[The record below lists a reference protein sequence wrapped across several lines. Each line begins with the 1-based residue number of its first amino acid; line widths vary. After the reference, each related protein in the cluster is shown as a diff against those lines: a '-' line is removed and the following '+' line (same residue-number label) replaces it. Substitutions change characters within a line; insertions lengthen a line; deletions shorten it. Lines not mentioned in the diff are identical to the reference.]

1 MDKLVSDRAEAEI
14 SSKVQDILRHL
25 CIDDWQSEPHYQK
38 QNPAECRFQTV
49 KTNTNRVLNMSG
61 APAFCWLL
69 CLQYVIFIMNRTALE
84 SLDWR
89 TPHEMLT
96 GSTPDISMI
105 TRFKFW
111 DDVYVK
117 RDESQGKCFPSE
129 SNEIKAKFVGFSESV
144 GHSMTYKVL
153 TVDTNKILYRSRIKL
168 ASLEPNR
175 RIDTVPDP
183 SDVVFSKNSNST
195 RKLATLDPDELIG
208 RSYLSPPLEDGE
220 IARIKILEALHDLDD
235 TLVTHPDMV
244 KFRCASDDG
253 KIDEILSYN
262 DILEKLE
269 DQDGEA
275 GEWHFKSIDAHQGPL
290 TPSDSGYKG
299 SRWNV
304 RVNWE
309 NGETTYEPLGIIG
322 KSDPASCAMYADR
335 NGLLHLE
342 GWKQFARLARRR
354 KKLLRMA
361 NQAKLQSFRTRPK
374 FKFGV
379 QVPRNHAEAME
390 FDAANGNTKWR
401 DAELVELAQ
410 IDEYD
415 TFEDVGKFGKV
426 PVGFKKIRVHMVND
440 MKHDGRYKARLVAG
454 GHLTET
460 PIDSVYSSVVSLRG
474 L

>member
-1 MDKLVSDRAEAEI
+1 
-14 SSKVQDILRHL
+14 
-25 CIDDWQSEPHYQK
+25 
-38 QNPAECRFQTV
+38 
-49 KTNTNRVLNMSG
+49 
-61 APAFCWLL
+61 
-69 CLQYVIFIMNRTALE
+69 
-84 SLDWR
+84 
-89 TPHEMLT
+89 
-96 GSTPDISMI
+96 
-105 TRFKFW
+105 
-111 DDVYVK
+111 
-117 RDESQGKCFPSE
+117 
-129 SNEIKAKFVGFSESV
+129 
-144 GHSMTYKVL
+144 
-153 TVDTNKILYRSRIKL
+153 
-168 ASLEPNR
+168 
-175 RIDTVPDP
+175 
-183 SDVVFSKNSNST
+183 
-195 RKLATLDPDELIG
+195 
-208 RSYLSPPLEDGE
+208 LEDGE

-235 TLVTHPDMV
+235 ALVTHPDMV

-426 PVGFKKIRVHMVND
+426 PVGFKKIRVHMVYD

-474 L
+474 LRITAFLAELNQLELWGTDIGNAYLEAYTEELLFIVAGPEFGEREGHTLIIRRALYGLRSSGLRWWETFSEVLIDMGFFPSKAEDDLWMRDKGDHYEYIARYVDDLAVASKDPGMIMDELMTKYKFKLKGTGPLTYHLGCDFFRDSTGTLCMAPRKYIERVVETYTRLFVWK